1 MVTMRDIA
9 DRYGVSVATVSKAL
23 NDQKDIGRKTKE
35 EIQKIA
41 KEMGYAPNAAAKE
54 LKTNRTHNI
63 GVLFVDEGH
72 NGLTHNYFAH
82 VLDSFK
88 NKAEKSGY
96 SIAFINSCKESK
108 GRLSYLN
115 QCRSRGFDGVVIACV
130 DYQDEEVIELL
141 RSEIPVVTIDYV
153 FNDTINVI
161 SDNNT
166 GMKELVQYII
176 SKGHKKI
183 AYIHGEGSSPVTRSR
198 LLSFKKTCEDNGVSV
213 PKEYVCEATFRDV
226 AKAYKQTEELL
237 QLENPPSCIIYPDD
251 FAAFG
256 GINAINDN
264 GLRIPEDISVAGY
277 DGVELGQCYK
287 PQLTTIIQDTDKIG
301 GEAAAR
307 LIEQIEKPE
316 TSLIEVV
323 VVRGKVFEGGSVG
336 TYI

>member
-23 NDQKDIGRKTKE
+23 NNQNDIGKKTRE
-35 EIQKIA
+35 DIQKIA
-41 KEMGYAPNAAAKE
+41 KEMGYAPNAAAKG
-54 LKTNRTHNI
+54 LKTNRTYNI

-88 NKAEKSGY
+88 NKVERGGY
-96 SIAFINSCKESK
+96 SITFINSCKESES
-108 GRLSYLN
+108 RLTYLN

-130 DYQDEEVIELL
+130 DYQDEEVVELL

-153 FNDTINVI
+153 FNDTINII

-176 SKGHKKI
+176 GKGHKKI
-183 AYIHGEGSSPVTRSR
+183 AYIHGESTSPVTRSR
-198 LLSFKKTCEDNGVSV
+198 LLSFKKTCEDNGVVV
-213 PKEYVCEATFRDV
+213 PREYVRESTFRDV
-226 AKAYKQTEELL
+226 SKAYNETIKLL
-237 QLENPPSCIIYPDD
+237 KLAYPPTCIIYPDD

-256 GINAINDN
+256 GINAINDS

-287 PQLTTIIQDTDKIG
+287 PQLTTIIQDTEKIG
-301 GEAAAR
+301 EEAALR

-323 VVRGKVFEGGSVG
+323 VVKGKVFEGGSVG
-336 TYI
+336 TYN